1 MPEGDLI
8 GWLGHQLIT
17 DAEIE
22 DRDGC
27 RRSWEASPLPGTL
40 LRRYPLAGGC
50 LTHRW
55 IELDRARTM
64 ARLATCVARLEARRQ
79 RTWWPP
85 ARRRIGRRLAEM
97 SARWMVVG
105 DPGDAHVVA
114 RRRRHG

>member
-8 GWLGHQLIT
+8 GRIEADLIT
-17 DAEIE
+17 NAEIE
-22 DRDGC
+22 DRDDC
-27 RRSWEASPLPGTL
+27 RCSWDASPYPGTL

-50 LTHRW
+50 PIHWR
-55 IELDRARTM
+55 IELDRARTT
-64 ARLATCVARLEARRQ
+64 ARLATCMARLEARRR

-105 DPGDAHVVA
+105 DPGDAHVVT